1 MSISQLEFGPL
12 VFPHLVACIVAKGR
26 WFPMLPIDSKKKKKD
41 FLRVSA
47 LIVFRADQ
55 RLDFLSAVSDIL
67 KIPNAQEISICQRRW
82 ERKRT
87 WTSTLKMPRS
97 TISLG
102 KNTEPIKRHVHC
114 LKTGSWR
121 RLPKQINFP
130 LFGQDISRCNIW
142 QVTKAM
148 VSSKGLSFGSRGNW
162 KERTRKKLTRK
173 KHLSRVEIARESLC
187 YSLYLLNP
195 ARFSF

>member
-1 MSISQLEFGPL
+1 MFWELWGNSIIDLVSGSLFSCSRCILHAVWQVHVQSGRKYSHATLIILPWLLFGTMSISQLEFGPL

-114 LKTGSWR
+114 LKTGSSR
-121 RLPKQINFP
+121 RLSKQINFP
-130 LFGQDISRCNIW
+130 CLVKISADAIFDR
-142 QVTKAM
+142 
-148 VSSKGLSFGSRGNW
+148 L
-162 KERTRKKLTRK
+162 
-173 KHLSRVEIARESLC
+173 
-187 YSLYLLNP
+187 
-195 ARFSF
+195 